1 MIAIVKYN
9 AGNIGSVTNA
19 LNRLGVENKVTGDPD
34 ELRAAEK
41 VIFPG
46 VGEASTAMKY
56 LKDRGLDEVI
66 TNLKQPVLGIC
77 LGMQLMCAHSE
88 EGNVECLGI
97 FDTVVKKFL
106 STEALGGRNAYMK
119 VPHMGWNGIGAIRTR
134 KHKSVQQLV
143 REVNL
148 SSPPVGDVRRTG
160 GLARPHHTST
170 NKQFSSKREYAGKL
184 RREMTESEVILWSQI
199 SNNVRGTKFSRQ
211 KPIGGFIPDFVSHE
225 TKLIIEVDGAIHNF
239 QKSKDKER
247 QIYLE
252 NKGYQVLRYTN
263 SEIKNNLSRVL
274 NQIDFA
280 VEKRKCELHT
290 TKPPYP
296 PEGGK
301 VHGDEL
307 NRTNFVS
314 SSSQEQEQGDRIL
327 SGNTRK
333 SKLLRTIQSSN
344 DVYYV
349 HSYYAVPNED
359 AAAVCN
365 YILPFASVMQ
375 RDNFYATQFHPE
387 KSAAV
392 GEQILRNFL
401 SL

>member
-1 MIAIVKYN
+1 
-9 AGNIGSVTNA
+9 
-19 LNRLGVENKVTGDPD
+19 
-34 ELRAAEK
+34 
-41 VIFPG
+41 
-46 VGEASTAMKY
+46 
-56 LKDRGLDEVI
+56 
-66 TNLKQPVLGIC
+66 
-77 LGMQLMCAHSE
+77 
-88 EGNVECLGI
+88 
-97 FDTVVKKFL
+97 
-106 STEALGGRNAYMK
+106 
-119 VPHMGWNGIGAIRTR
+119 MGWNGIGAIRTR

-143 REVNL
+143 REANL
-148 SSPPVGDVRRTG
+148 SFPPVGDVRRTG

-170 NKQFSSKREYAGKL
+170 NKQFASKREYAGKL

-199 SNNVRGTKFSRQ
+199 SNNSRGTKFSRQ
-211 KPIGGFIPDFVSHE
+211 EPIGGFIPDFVSHE

-252 NKGYQVLRYTN
+252 NQGYQVLRYTN

-290 TKPPYP
+290 TKTPYP

-301 VHGDEL
+301 VHGDEF

-314 SSSQEQEQGDRIL
+314 SSSPEQEQRDRIL

-333 SKLLRTIQSSN
+333 SKLLRTIQSTN

-359 AAAVCN
+359 AIAVCD

-401 SL
+401 RL